1 MARKQGNPPTTHTVE
16 AGDSLFDIAQAY
28 YGAGDQW
35 SKISAANGNIQPPD
49 LKLGQTLKIPSL
61 SSQPQPTTTGK
72 VVAYQ
77 HAEYTGDSQT
87 FEVGKYDVGQLKN
100 DSISSLKV
108 PSGMTVVL
116 YEHAR
121 FGGSSKAFTA
131 DAPYVGNDF
140 NDTASSLIIKANGS
154 SPTTG
159 PSTGPTTGTSSG
171 FAKIVSQ
178 QTFET
183 MFPNRNRFYTYSGL
197 VAATKK
203 YPKFCNDGTS
213 EQNKREAAAFLAN
226 ISHET
231 GSLKAI
237 EEENKANWPHYCQ
250 TGQYPCVPGKTYHG
264 RGPMQLSWNY
274 NYAAC
279 GKALGIDLLNNP
291 DRVATD
297 SAVAFMSA
305 LWFWMTPQPPKA
317 ACHTAINASGFGATI
332 NIINGGLEC
341 GQQNNPKVQHRIQLY
356 KQFTSELGVSPGSN
370 LSC

>member
-1 MARKQGNPPTTHTVE
+1 MAKKQGNPPTTHTIE

-35 SKISAANGNIQPPD
+35 PKISAANGNIQSQS
-49 LKLGQTLKIPSL
+49 LQVGQTLKIPSL
-61 SSQPQPTTTGK
+61 SSQPQPSVAGK

-77 HAEYTGDSQT
+77 HAQYQGDRQT
-87 FEVGKYDVGQLKN
+87 FGIGKYDGSQLKN

-108 PSGMTVVL
+108 PAGMTVVL
-116 YEHAR
+116 YEHTR
-121 FGGSSKAFTA
+121 FGGSNKTFTA
-131 DAPYVGNDF
+131 DAPYVGRDF
-140 NDTASSLIIKANGS
+140 NDKASSLIVKAEGA
-154 SPTTG
+154 SPPSPPATTG
-159 PSTGPTTGTSSG
+159 G
-171 FAKIVSQ
+171 FSKIVSQ

-183 MFPNRNRFYTYSGL
+183 LFPNRNRFYTYSGL
-197 VAATKK
+197 VAATLK
-203 YPKFCNDGTS
+203 YPKFCRDGTD

-231 GSLKAI
+231 GSLSAI

-250 TGQYPCVPGKTYHG
+250 TGQYPCTPGKTYHG
-264 RGPMQLSWNY
+264 RGPIQLSWNY
-274 NYAAC
+274 NYAVC

-291 DRVATD
+291 ERVATD
-297 SAVAFMSA
+297 SAVAFASA

-317 ACHTAINASGFGATI
+317 SCHAAIRTSGFGATI

-341 GQQNNPKVQHRIQLY
+341 GKGQTSPQAQSRIQLY
-356 KQFTSELGVSPGSN
+356 QQFSSRLAVSPGNN